1 MNVARFAAPAATR
14 QVRPRGG
21 FTLIELLVVIAIIAI
36 LASLLLP
43 SLSKA
48 KMRATGAQC
57 QSNEKQLQLAFIM
70 YADDHDGTMAGPSF
84 SHFDGAKWVKV
95 DTYAGGYWPGPSP
108 DITGAMKKDRAIE
121 AVQKGFSMGPL
132 WKYCSAFGAYHCP
145 GDLRFK
151 LRRPGS
157 HWAYDSYSKADG
169 MGGFTSGG
177 VLSTWNGNTPSIAKI
192 EAVPE
197 PAKAM
202 VFVEEPDSRNYNL
215 GSWVINADTHLWV
228 DPLAAWHVN
237 ANTISF
243 LDGHVEMHRW
253 LEASTLKAGKAAEN
267 NLDTP
272 FFWTKAKNDRDFAW
286 VEPRYKYKG
295 WPKYLPNQ

>member
-1 MNVARFAAPAATR
+1 MKIDQLRGPTAKACALERF
-14 QVRPRGG
+14 G

-43 SLSKA
+43 TLAKA
-48 KMRATGAQC
+48 TMKATGARC

-70 YADDHDGTMAGPSF
+70 YADDHNGTMEGEAFSYNDGTRMI
-84 SHFDGAKWVKV
+84 KV

-108 DITGAMKKDRAIE
+108 DISSSMTKDKAVQ

-151 LRRPGS
+151 LRTPGS

-169 MGGFTSGG
+169 MGGFRSGG
-177 VLSTWNGNTPSIAKI
+177 VLSIWNGNTRPFSKI
-192 EAVPE
+192 DTVPE
-197 PAKAM
+197 PARAM

-215 GSWVINADTHLWV
+215 GTWVINADTHEWV
-228 DPLAAWHVN
+228 DALAAWHNN

-243 LDGHVEMHRW
+243 LDGHVEPHRW
-253 LEASTLKAGKAAEN
+253 LEATTLKAGMAAER

-272 FFWTKAKNDRDFAW
+272 FFWQKAKNDRDFAW
-286 VEPRYKYKG
+286 VEPRYKYQG